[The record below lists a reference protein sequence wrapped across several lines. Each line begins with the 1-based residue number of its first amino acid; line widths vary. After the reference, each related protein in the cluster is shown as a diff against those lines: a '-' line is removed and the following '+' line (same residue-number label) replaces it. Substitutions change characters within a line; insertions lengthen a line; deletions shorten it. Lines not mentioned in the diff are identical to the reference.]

1 MSVDFLFLKE
11 PSSKKPK
18 DACKNKCVNFQ
29 VLKLQNLSFAR
40 KVTILAFY
48 LLETED

>member
-11 PSSKKPK
+11 PSSKTPK
-18 DACKNKCVNFQ
+18 DACKKCVNFQ